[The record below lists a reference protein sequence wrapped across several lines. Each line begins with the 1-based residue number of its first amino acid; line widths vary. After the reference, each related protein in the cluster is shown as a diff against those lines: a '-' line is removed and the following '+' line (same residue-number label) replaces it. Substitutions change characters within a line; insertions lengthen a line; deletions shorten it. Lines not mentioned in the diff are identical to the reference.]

1 MPSHYAGSP
10 SEKLALD
17 TYIKL
22 VRATDSVMGRIAR
35 GGTLGMSP
43 SQFAVLECLYH
54 LGPLPQN
61 DIASKL
67 LKSGSNMTLVIGNL
81 EKQNLVHRERSSE
94 DRRVVNVSLS
104 DEGRQRI
111 VSLLP
116 THVAAIVD
124 EMNALTPDEQRLLGD
139 LCRKLGRKVTTAE
152 GKD

>member
-1 MPSHYAGSP
+1 MPTNYAGSP
-10 SEKLALD
+10 SETLALS

-22 VRATDSVMGRIAR
+22 VRATDSIMGRIAH

-67 LKSGSNMTLVIGNL
+67 LKSGSNMTLVIDNL

-124 EMNALTPDEQRLLGD
+124 EMSVLIPDEQRLLGD
-139 LCRKLGRKVTTAE
+139 LFRKLGKKVPPAQ
-152 GKD
+152 GQG